1 MMKYISSTLK
11 VEKNRSSINT
21 AVGVDVQ
28 KIFASKTSSQLA
40 EMHKGIQAKLKKGG
54 PIDVSY
60 WENVGQQV
68 RAMIFSKA
76 IW

>member
-1 MMKYISSTLK
+1 M
-11 VEKNRSSINT
+11 
-21 AVGVDVQ
+21 DVQ
-28 KIFASKTSSQLA
+28 KIFASKTSSQLL

-68 RAMIFSKA
+68 RLAGHLNTSLLDTNYQDTYMLVPNLYFLV
-76 IW
+76 